1 MLSKLRSL
9 YTDPL
14 YRNSLAL
21 MLNSAIGAF
30 FGLLFWI
37 VAART
42 MPAKEIGLATAA
54 ILAAALIVGLSKL
67 GNYSEAYSRW
77 RQGAPYRQRGLGIES
92 LFKHQTDY
100 V

>member
-30 FGLLFWI
+30 FGLMFWI
-37 VAART
+37 AAPRT
-42 MPAKEIGLATAA
+42 MPAKDIGLATAA
-54 ILAAALIVGLSKL
+54 I
-67 GNYSEAYSRW
+67 SEPR
-77 RQGAPYRQRGLGIES
+77 
-92 LFKHQTDY
+92 
-100 V
+100 